1 MRLDG
6 YKYLIT
12 SLIYSSLASLT
23 TISPPSHLP
32 LTLNGMEWNGME
44 WKGSAPPPSH
54 HHLTISILRISRRFG
69 SLGFKAGRGA
79 KR

>member
-1 MRLDG
+1 
-6 YKYLIT
+6 
-12 SLIYSSLASLT
+12 
-23 TISPPSHLP
+23 
-32 LTLNGMEWNGME
+32 MEWNGME